1 MNYIKS
7 GDNLADP
14 FTKGLP
20 RDEVL
25 KSSKGMGLL
34 PMTKKMLDRN
44 PTNEI
49 GDPKMSVQRDN

>member
-7 GDNLADP
+7 GDLADL

-20 RDEVL
+20 GDQVL
-25 KSSKGMGLL
+25 KSSKGMSLL
-34 PMTKKMLDRN
+34 PMTKKMLDGN